1 MNSVNKTAG
10 MAGFL
15 YFIYRVMH
23 ISAGAS
29 HPKNTGAGGAESGYE
44 YPAASF

>member
-1 MNSVNKTAG
+1 MNSVNKDAG

-15 YFIYRVMH
+15 FFIYQVMH

-29 HPKNTGAGGAESGYE
+29 HPKTTDAGGAESGYE
-44 YPAASF
+44 